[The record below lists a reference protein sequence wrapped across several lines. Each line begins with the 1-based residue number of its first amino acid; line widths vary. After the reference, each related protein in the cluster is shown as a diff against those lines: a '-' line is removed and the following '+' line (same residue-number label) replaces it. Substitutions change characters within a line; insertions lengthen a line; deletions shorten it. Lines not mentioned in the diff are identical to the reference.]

1 MDLIPSY
8 FTNNSIE
15 SYLIKVTSRSKIIY
29 WIIIFSVL
37 CGIILLP
44 LIYVDVAINAR
55 GYFQTEIAKQII
67 LTTYPGKVIFTSIEE
82 GLFVN
87 KGDTLFIIESEALSA
102 QKKAVENRILD
113 NSNAIKDLEKL
124 TGIKYPGPTYES
136 NSFLTTRY
144 FSEYSDMVK
153 TWNTQFQKHLKSKK
167 EYDRMEILHKQE
179 IIPTSEYEK
188 SLYTYKSEE
197 EDLQQILT
205 YRKSL
210 WQADLMQRR
219 DIGITMEAELK
230 EYLEALKS
238 RVILAPVRGK
248 IIQSADIQCG
258 MIVNTNQQLAEI
270 SPDGDLIAMC
280 YVSPKDIGL
289 ITIDQRIKI
298 QVDALNYN
306 EWGLLDANI
315 IDISDDLII
324 ENESS
329 AYYKVKCKPES
340 TFMHL
345 KNGIK
350 AELKKGMSFSAR
362 IVIARRSVFNLL
374 FDKTNKWFNP
384 YLTKSR

>member
-67 LTTYPGKVIFTSIEE
+67 LTTYAGKVIFTSIKE

-124 TGIKYPGPTYES
+124 TGIKYPGPTYEF